1 MIRTHRTIPFIIN
14 YDWNKDIYT
23 DTDTDTYTDTYTQN
37 LVRSHILAYADETP
51 RIRRK
56 HKPPQII

>member
-1 MIRTHRTIPFIIN
+1 MTGIKTS
-14 YDWNKDIYT
+14 IYT
-23 DTDTDTYTDTYTQN
+23 YTYTDTYTQN
-37 LVRSHILAYADETP
+37 LVQSHILAYADETP